1 MSKEIP
7 PHKTLGV
14 NKSASEIVVIE
25 AHERLVAETYKVC
38 ADNPDLA
45 KLRISILNLAKLKL
59 IDPSYAVNPKNGQ
72 KKNTASEKKGEL
84 QRQKL
89 VKKTIREKGYFG
101 TANRGASDEAVNR
114 NFSDRTIKPELMASK
129 PHSSR
134 GEIKKNLIDQA
145 HRSRISA
152 LEKIRA
158 DRLKAEKLLSQNHNS
173 TRPCTASSKVKKS
186 RIGKHSKIS
195 SGQFSLKKILTP
207 SEISFLDSQHLSED
221 DLYDGR
227 LEGRQQ
233 YSLAA
238 KHLGKSVIIGSKCK
252 LKGHRLRTR
261 SGHCIQCHP
270 SKIAYASRHS
280 ESAYLYVAA
289 SHKTK
294 ILKVGISKSIARR
307 EQSLSNQNYGGLGD
321 WEIICSIKIP
331 NAGAVESEV
340 HAALQ
345 EYQTVKSYTKDG
357 LEQQASELVEVS
369 LRVLHREL
377 IACLKEAQIKNPEQR
392 LKWKKSKT
400 ALMAFYK

>member
-14 NKSASEIVVIE
+14 NKSATEIVVIE

-38 ADNPDLA
+38 ADKPDLA

-59 IDPSYAVNPKNGQ
+59 LDPSYAGNRKKGQ
-72 KKNTASEKKGEL
+72 KKNTASETKREL
-84 QRQKL
+84 ERQKL
-89 VKKTIREKGYFG
+89 VNKTLREKGYFG
-101 TANRGASDEAVNR
+101 TANREACDEAIKG
-114 NFSDRTIKPELMASK
+114 FPDSTIKPELMANK
-129 PHSSR
+129 PHLSR
-134 GEIKKNLIDQA
+134 GEIKNNLITQT
-145 HRSRISA
+145 HRSRILA

-158 DRLKAEKLLSQNHNS
+158 DRLKAEKLPSQNHSS
-173 TRPCTASSKVKKS
+173 TRPSAASSKVKKS
-186 RIGKHSKIS
+186 GIGKQSKIS
-195 SGQFSLKKILTP
+195 SEQFSLKKILTP
-207 SEISFLDSQHLSED
+207 SEISFLDSQHLSEG

-238 KHLGKSVIIGSKCK
+238 KHLGKTVIIGSKCK

-261 SGHCIQCHP
+261 SGHCMQCHP

-294 ILKVGISKSIARR
+294 ILKVGISKNIVRR

-331 NAGAVESEV
+331 NAGAVEGEV
-340 HAALQ
+340 HAAVQ
-345 EYQTVKSYTKDG
+345 QYQIVKSYTKDG
-357 LEQQASELVEVS
+357 LEQQAGELVEVS
-369 LRVLHREL
+369 LRVLHKEL
-377 IACLKEAQIKNPEQR
+377 IACLKEAKIKDPEKR